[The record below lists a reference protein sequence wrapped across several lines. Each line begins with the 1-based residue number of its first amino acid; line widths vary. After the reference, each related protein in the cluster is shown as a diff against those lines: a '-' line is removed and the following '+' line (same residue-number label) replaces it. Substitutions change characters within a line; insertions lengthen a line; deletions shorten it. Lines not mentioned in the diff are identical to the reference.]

1 MTQRSRCPCLVPLV
15 EVAIWNLIALQ
26 EFYLMNFVNCSC
38 LTFAGMKQEEQLQ
51 SILDTILPSD
61 ELHGKWLNSLS
72 MMENTGA
79 RKISKYEH
87 PVHTSIVVLKHAAEE
102 ARHAYY
108 LKKQIGKLSGVSC
121 PDYSYPYLL
130 APVESHHYLNMLDVE
145 ACRYLKKKLNLEGRA
160 LKHGAYLLVTYAIE
174 VRADMLYGIYQ
185 EALNKYNSKVN
196 VKSIILEEE
205 GHLAEMERMLKEFRP
220 DWESLAADM
229 CAVEDKL
236 FSDWISAIARA
247 N

>member
-1 MTQRSRCPCLVPLV
+1 
-15 EVAIWNLIALQ
+15 
-26 EFYLMNFVNCSC
+26 
-38 LTFAGMKQEEQLQ
+38 MKQEDLLKGAVERIVADD
-51 SILDTILPSD
+51 S
-61 ELHGKWLNSLS
+61 LHAKWLNSLS

-87 PVHTSIVVLKHAAEE
+87 PVHTGIVVLKHAAEE

-108 LKKQIGKLSGVSC
+108 LKKQIEKLGKNAC

-145 ACRYLKKKLNLEGRA
+145 ACRYLKNKLKLEGRA

-185 EALNKYNSKVN
+185 EALTKVKSRVN
-196 VKSIILEEE
+196 VKSIIAEEE
-205 GHLAEMERMLKEFRP
+205 GHLEEMQKMLVVFHP
-220 DWESLAADM
+220 QWEKLAKDI
-229 CAVEDKL
+229 CEVEDRL
-236 FSDWISAIARA
+236 FVAWIKAI
-247 N
+247 

>member
-1 MTQRSRCPCLVPLV
+1 M
-15 EVAIWNLIALQ
+15 E
-26 EFYLMNFVNCSC
+26 
-38 LTFAGMKQEEQLQ
+38 QEEQLQ
-51 SILDTILPSD
+51 HLLEHIVPSD

-87 PVHTSIVVLKHAAEE
+87 PVFSDIVVLKHAAEE

-108 LKKQIGKLSGVSC
+108 LKKQIGKLPGVSC

-145 ACRYLKKKLNLEGRA
+145 ACRYLKNTLGLSGRE

-174 VRADMLYGIYQ
+174 VRADMLYGVYQ
-185 EALNKYNSKVN
+185 RVLTAYNSRVN
-196 VKSIILEEE
+196 VKSIIMEEE
-205 GHLAEMERMLKEFRP
+205 GHLEEMTRMLQEFSP
-220 DWESLAADM
+220 EWEQLAGDM
-229 CAVEDKL
+229 CKVEDRL
-236 FSDWISAIARA
+236 FREWVNAVSKVRMSSLSC
-247 N
+247 

>member
-1 MTQRSRCPCLVPLV
+1 MR
-15 EVAIWNLIALQ
+15 
-26 EFYLMNFVNCSC
+26 
-38 LTFAGMKQEEQLQ
+38 QEEQLQ
-51 SILDTILPSD
+51 QILEYIVPSD

-87 PVHTSIVVLKHAAEE
+87 PVLSDIIVLKHAAEE

-108 LKKQIGKLSGVSC
+108 LKKQIGKLQGIEC

-145 ACRYLKKKLNLEGRA
+145 ACRYLKAKLGLTGRE

-174 VRADMLYGIYQ
+174 VRADMLYGVYQ
-185 EALNKYNSKVN
+185 EALTKHKSKVN
-196 VKSIILEEE
+196 VKSIIMEEE
-205 GHLAEMERMLKEFRP
+205 GHLAEMQRMLKDFHP
-220 DWESLAADM
+220 DWERLAADM
-229 CAVEDKL
+229 CAVEDRL
-236 FSDWISAIARA
+236 FMTWVDAVSKVRLS
-247 N
+247 

>member
-1 MTQRSRCPCLVPLV
+1 
-15 EVAIWNLIALQ
+15 
-26 EFYLMNFVNCSC
+26 
-38 LTFAGMKQEEQLQ
+38 MKQEEQLQ
-51 SILDTILPSD
+51 QVLEYIVPSD

-87 PVHTSIVVLKHAAEE
+87 PVLSDIIVLKHAAEE

-108 LKKQIGKLSGVSC
+108 LKKQIGKLPGIAC

-145 ACRYLKKKLNLEGRA
+145 ACRYLKANLGLTGRE

-185 EALNKYNSKVN
+185 EALTKYKSKVN
-196 VKSIILEEE
+196 VKSIIMEEE
-205 GHLAEMERMLKEFRP
+205 GHLAEMQRMLKDFHPE
-220 DWESLAADM
+220 WERLAADM
-229 CAVEDKL
+229 CAVEDRL
-236 FSDWISAIARA
+236 FMTWVDAVSKVRLS
-247 N
+247 

>member
-1 MTQRSRCPCLVPLV
+1 
-15 EVAIWNLIALQ
+15 
-26 EFYLMNFVNCSC
+26 
-38 LTFAGMKQEEQLQ
+38 MKQEEQLKN
-51 SILDTILPSD
+51 IVDIIVGSD
-61 ELHGKWLNSLS
+61 DMHAKWLNSLS

-87 PVHTSIVVLKHAAEE
+87 PVNTNIIVLKHAAEE

-108 LKKQIGKLSGVSC
+108 LKKQIGKLAQDAC

-130 APVESHHYLNMLDVE
+130 APMESYHYLHMLDVE
-145 ACRYLKKKLNLEGRA
+145 ACRYIKNTLGLEGRD
-160 LKHGAYLLVTYAIE
+160 LKDGAYLLVTYAIE

-185 EALNKYNSKVN
+185 HALTKYSSKVN

-205 GHLAEMERMLKEFRP
+205 GHLEEMQKMLEVFHPEWER
-220 DWESLAADM
+220 LAADM
-229 CAVEDKL
+229 CAIENGLFEKWIVAIDKVL
-236 FSDWISAIARA
+236 K